1 MRLLS
6 GRAVAS
12 GVIRSAMAIIAAVGL
27 VGLSTLDSGSVS
39 KVPTL
44 AHTQLSGS
52 TSVLLGNS
60 SNDGACSSSIIPE
73 PGNPSEWLFILNGFS
88 GSFKNVAPPAYV
100 TITWQI
106 DGTLTS
112 ASQYTT
118 QVPLYVLNGG
128 AAQYWGYQPG
138 AFPISGTAVVNETG
152 FSGKFVISGGPGCA
166 GSGTPVPPQAC
177 VGTGTGGYALGT
189 AGYFTLFVDGT
200 GAEDL
205 TASDTTGAAAFAGAV
220 TASNFTVED
229 TANPAYYPGFYG
241 YNGASLVVAGSSS
254 QASGGTFNVQK
265 GNYFLGPD
273 SSAVTVNPN
282 GLGEELT
289 SDPVNF
295 SQTTTA
301 LTQDASTWAGYTAN
315 MSVSQSNSTTTI
327 MPTISTEPP
336 PPMYVANI
344 SQSVLNGEPN
354 VNVTGTGNTPVIINV
369 TPSLLTGSTT
379 LSDVKSVEFNGSPVG
394 STNAMN
400 TVLWNFGSAT
410 GVALYSNVQW
420 GGAVLA
426 PSATLSGASQ
436 IDGNVIV
443 SDFASSAETHGN
455 QYLFTGCVTSL
466 PPPPPTQAVVSIAKS
481 VSSSATGTF
490 GPSTTFTNYTGNT
503 AYFQVTVKNSTTSA
517 A

>member
-1 MRLLS
+1 M
-6 GRAVAS
+6 
-12 GVIRSAMAIIAAVGL
+12 
-27 VGLSTLDSGSVS
+27 
-39 KVPTL
+39 
-44 AHTQLSGS
+44 
-52 TSVLLGNS
+52 
-60 SNDGACSSSIIPE
+60 
-73 PGNPSEWLFILNGFS
+73 
-88 GSFKNVAPPAYV
+88 
-100 TITWQI
+100 
-106 DGTLTS
+106 TS